1 MTPTQLRAYVAVV
14 RLGSVKQAAAELEVS
29 ESAVSLHVAQLRRE
43 FGDKLFSKTA
53 AGLAFTPGGLRLA
66 SRAAELL
73 GLQDRTMLEVSA
85 AKRGRRLLRV
95 AASSLFAEFAAPGLI
110 ELFAKRAA
118 DLDVELSVRNPGS
131 FESLLLT
138 RAADIA
144 VGPQPPVVDGAI
156 ACRPMMNYRLVLV
169 VGPDHPLAGVPAS
182 PGQLREQTWLLGPSA
197 AADLGAVPMML
208 RRLAVPDDRQQIF
221 QSHAA
226 ALGEAKRGRGV
237 SPALSFTVAPD
248 VREGQLQQVVGP
260 HATVEAVWHSQVLAG
275 PGPLSAAAELSRF
288 SSTPRAIQAM
298 MRGAGVSIGH
308 FKPSVHVTLWS

>member
-14 RLGSVKQAAAELEVS
+14 RLGSVKQAAAELAVS
-29 ESAVSLHVAQLRRE
+29 ESAVSLHVAQLRKE
-43 FGDKLFSKTA
+43 FGDKLFTKTA

-73 GLQDRTMLEVSA
+73 GLQDRTILEVSA

-138 RAADIA
+138 RSADIA
-144 VGPQPPVVDGAI
+144 VGPQPPVVDTAI
-156 ACRPMMNYRLVLV
+156 TCRPMMNYRLVVV
-169 VGPDHPLAGVPAS
+169 VGPDHPLAGVSAS

-197 AADLGAVPMML
+197 ATDLGAVPAML

-237 SPALSFTVAPD
+237 SPALSFTVTPD
-248 VREGQLQQVVGP
+248 VRDGQLQQVMGP
-260 HATVEAVWHSQVLAG
+260 HATVEAVWHSQVLAS

-308 FKPSVHVTLWS
+308 FRPSVHVTLWS